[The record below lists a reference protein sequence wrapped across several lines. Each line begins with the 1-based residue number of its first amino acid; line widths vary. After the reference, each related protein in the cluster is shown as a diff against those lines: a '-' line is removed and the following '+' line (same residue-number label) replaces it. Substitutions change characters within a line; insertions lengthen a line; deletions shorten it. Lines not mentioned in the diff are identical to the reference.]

1 MGALSTTYTVFTS
14 FRILED
20 ERVHIFRSN
29 LANVMICV
37 CSQAEIEDVL
47 NAVKVGPFYLSRLVE
62 TADQLLTEEAQPSS
76 SVPS

>member
-1 MGALSTTYTVFTS
+1 MSTS
-14 FRILED
+14 FRIHED
-20 ERVHIFRSN
+20 ECVHIFRSN

-47 NAVKVGPFYLSRLVE
+47 NAVKAGPFYLSRLVE
-62 TADQLLTEEAQPSS
+62 TADQLLTEDAQPTS

>member
-1 MGALSTTYTVFTS
+1 MFVSTS
-14 FRILED
+14 FGIHGD
-20 ERVHIFRSN
+20 EHVYIFRSN
-29 LANVMICV
+29 LANVMFCV

-62 TADQLLTEEAQPSS
+62 TADQLLTEEAKPTS